1 MPWNG
6 NENGP
11 EPRKRKNPWDKTP
24 PDNDRFSGRPG
35 GFGPNGAPNPDWQDF
50 LGRARDMF
58 GGNSGPGSGRLIG
71 ALLIV
76 GILALWLGSG
86 LYRVQP
92 NEHAVIKRFGENV
105 RVVSQPGLN
114 YRLPWPVETVNK
126 INVTL
131 DRRIQLGFS
140 ENGRDIPEES
150 LMLTADANIVDIDV
164 MVLWNIADARN
175 YLFNIRDQEN
185 TLKRV
190 AESAIREVVGQ
201 TKLQP
206 IITEGRDDVAARIQK
221 IMQGILD
228 SYNSGVSISKIQI
241 RSATVHPD
249 VTDAF
254 RDVVAAIQDAQSFQN
269 EASIYAND
277 ILPKARG
284 EAIRLVQEA
293 EAYKVAQI
301 ARATGDAKRFTSVL
315 DAYRMGED
323 VTRNRIY
330 IETME
335 QVLKN
340 ASKTIIGDDQ
350 GVVPYLPLSPGKATA
365 APAQ

>member
-1 MPWNG
+1 MSWNG

-11 EPRKRKNPWDKTP
+11 EPRKRKNPWDTP
-24 PDNDRFSGRPG
+24 ASDNDRYAGRPG
-35 GFGPNGAPNPDWQDF
+35 GFGPQGGPNPDWQDF
-50 LGRARDMF
+50 LGRARDIF
-58 GGNSGPGSGRLIG
+58 GGGRGGSGLPLV
-71 ALLIV
+71 LLVAV
-76 GILALWLGSG
+76 GVLALWLGSG

-92 NEHAVIKRFGENV
+92 GEHAVIKRFGENV
-105 RVVSQPGLN
+105 RVTTAPGLN
-114 YRLPWPVETVNK
+114 YRIPWPVETVTK
-126 INVTL
+126 VNVTL
-131 DRRIQLGFS
+131 DRRTQVGFVES
-140 ENGRDIPEES
+140 GRDVPEES

-164 MVLWNIADARN
+164 MVLWNIADAKN

-206 IITEGRDDVAARIQK
+206 IITEGRDEVAARIQK

-228 SYNSGVSISKIQI
+228 SYNSGVSISKVQI

-284 EAIRLVQEA
+284 EAIRLKQEA

-301 ARATGDAKRFTSVL
+301 AKATGDAKRFSSVL

-335 QVLKN
+335 QIFKN
-340 ASKTIIGDDQ
+340 ANKTVIGDTN
-350 GVVPYLPLSPGKATA
+350 GVVPYLPLNNPAAKA